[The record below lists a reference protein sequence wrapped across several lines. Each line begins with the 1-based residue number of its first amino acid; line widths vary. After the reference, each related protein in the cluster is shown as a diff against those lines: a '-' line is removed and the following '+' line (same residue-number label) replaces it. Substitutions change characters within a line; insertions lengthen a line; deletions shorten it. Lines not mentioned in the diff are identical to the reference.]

1 MPEDKFVFLGKRIRS
16 ARKECQLTQQEL
28 ADQSGLAVKTI
39 QDIEKG
45 RKNPT
50 YETLCLLIDRMGISA
65 NTLFPPKSAVD
76 TEMLQLLLGKLRA
89 CNQQNPKM
97 VLSSL
102 NFLVNQVLEIQ
113 NNPENSNS
121 I

>member
-1 MPEDKFVFLGKRIRS
+1 MPEDKFIFLGKRIRS

-50 YETLCLLIDRMGISA
+50 YETLCLLIDRLGVSA
-65 NTLFPPKSAVD
+65 NTLFPSKS
-76 TEMLQLLLGKLRA
+76 TLQHLLGKLQA
-89 CNQQNPKM
+89 CNKQNQKM
-97 VLSSL
+97 VLNSL
-102 NFLVNQVLEIQ
+102 NFLVEQVLEIQ
-113 NNPENSNS
+113 NNPENSDS
-121 I
+121 Q